1 MTYNPTDLEAR
12 LRALEDRHAD
22 DHATITVL
30 LALASSSLSV
40 LSKKQREKAHE
51 EFEQQCEA
59 LTAAMLGT
67 TGADVE
73 RQLEQVELMR
83 EVLAPSF
90 DAD

>member
-1 MTYNPTDLEAR
+1 MTYNPADFEER
-12 LRALEDRHAD
+12 LRALEDRQAD

-40 LSKKQREKAHE
+40 LSKVQREKARD

-59 LTAAMLGT
+59 LTAAMLAT
-67 TGADVE
+67 TGYDVD
-73 RQLEQVELMR
+73 RQLEQVALMR